1 MDLYF
6 GGKAYI
12 ASSLFIF
19 IMDIEKS
26 PLQETLELIEQRV
39 NFFATK
45 RLSAENALTSPLPNI
60 NLSVRSLS

>member
-1 MDLYF
+1 
-6 GGKAYI
+6 
-12 ASSLFIF
+12 
-19 IMDIEKS
+19 MDIERS